1 MTNPPPSL
9 TSTTPNLLTTHRSLL
24 DTLTSFLTV
33 SIHHILSL
41 RRLYPAASFH
51 SVRAY
56 NYPIRQSR
64 HPNVCTWILDAV
76 AAVRDQVER
85 GTVESVSVCIFE
97 MGRNQVLERWTVDLR
112 SFPVVEKA
120 RREVPF
126 AARVED
132 EDAGNGGSAGDAGA
146 AATGGEDPLLR
157 RKINVADL
165 EAQFRGMLSRIATA
179 SAKLKPLPKEPECSF
194 TITIEVKDDADR
206 PVGRLDKLER
216 AWVAAEPDVFDDDEG
231 DDDDDDDNDTNDENS
246 SDPAKTRRQQGK
258 TTPVRRLEA
267 GELRLEMWVEE
278 SQSKLD
284 MAEKEAA
291 TQKTQ
296 EKHEQGLRDSQRS
309 QEHPFSAENGY
320 DLEPPDVNRKPQGGA
335 FTDYRR

>member
-1 MTNPPPSL
+1 M
-9 TSTTPNLLTTHRSLL
+9 
-24 DTLTSFLTV
+24 
-33 SIHHILSL
+33 
-41 RRLYPAASFH
+41 
-51 SVRAY
+51 
-56 NYPIRQSR
+56 
-64 HPNVCTWILDAV
+64 

-97 MGRNQVLERWTVDLR
+97 TGRNQVLERWTVDLR
-112 SFPVVEKA
+112 AFPVVEKA

-132 EDAGNGGSAGDAGA
+132 EDVATTAGPAAGGDES
-146 AATGGEDPLLR
+146 LLR

-165 EAQFRGMLSRIATA
+165 EAQFRGMLSRISTA
-179 SAKLKPLPKEPECSF
+179 STKLKPLPKEPECSF
-194 TITIEVKDDADR
+194 TVTIEVKDDADR

-216 AWVAAEPDVFDDDEG
+216 AWVAAEPDIFDDN
-231 DDDDDDDNDTNDENS
+231 DDDDDEDDEDHNASLSPDRSKPRHN
-246 SDPAKTRRQQGK
+246 QGK

-284 MAEKEAA
+284 MAEKEAELQR
-291 TQKTQ
+291 TQQSQ
-296 EKHEQGLRDSQRS
+296 EQSWRDSQRS
-309 QEHPFSAENGY
+309 QEHPFDPERGY

>member
-1 MTNPPPSL
+1 M
-9 TSTTPNLLTTHRSLL
+9 
-24 DTLTSFLTV
+24 
-33 SIHHILSL
+33 
-41 RRLYPAASFH
+41 
-51 SVRAY
+51 
-56 NYPIRQSR
+56 
-64 HPNVCTWILDAV
+64 

-97 MGRNQVLERWTVDLR
+97 TGRNQVLERWTVDLR
-112 SFPVVEKA
+112 AFPVVEKT

-132 EDAGNGGSAGDAGA
+132 EDVANGTSSTTAAGA
-146 AATGGEDPLLR
+146 TASGDESLLR
-157 RKINVADL
+157 RKINIADL

-216 AWVAAEPDVFDDDEG
+216 AWIAAEADIFEDNNEDEE
-231 DDDDDDDNDTNDENS
+231 DDDDDDDDHNDTS
-246 SDPAKTRRQQGK
+246 ISRTRPKPRHSQGK

-267 GELRLEMWVEE
+267 GELRLEMWVKE

-284 MAEKEAA
+284 MAEKEAEV
-291 TQKTQ
+291 QRSQ
-296 EKHEQGLRDSQRS
+296 ELREQGWRDSQRS
-309 QEHPFSAENGY
+309 QEHPFDPERGY